1 MANASYTAIPAGAGT
16 YTVWLDYLTAPPNT
30 SYAVEL
36 AAGAS
41 GASFTVQFTLDDP
54 DPLWQALN
62 VGWTPIWIA
71 DPVNGTAQ
79 TGTVAGFYQY
89 PIRGIRVVFTTL
101 TGTAMFAVLQ
111 GMSAR

>member
-16 YTVWLDYLTAPPNT
+16 YTVWLDYFTAPPNVG
-30 SYAVEL
+30 YAVEL

-41 GASFTVQFTLDDP
+41 GASFVVNFTMDDP
-54 DPLWQALN
+54 DPLAGAPN

-71 DPVNGTAQ
+71 DPTNGTAK
-79 TGTVAGFYQY
+79 TSTVSGSYVF
-89 PIRGIRVVFTTL
+89 PIRGLQVVFTTL

>member
-1 MANASYTAIPAGAGT
+1 VANAIYIPIAAGAGT
-16 YTVWLDYLTAPPNT
+16 YTTWLDYLTAPPNV

-41 GASFTVQFTLDDP
+41 GASFVVNFTLDDP
-54 DPLWQALN
+54 DPLAGAAN

-71 DPVNGTAQ
+71 DPTNGTAK
-79 TGTVAGFYQY
+79 TATVYGSYVF
-89 PIRGIRVVFTTL
+89 PIRGLQVVFTTL
-101 TGTAMFAVLQ
+101 TGTALFAVLQ